1 MLHRCPKPAS
11 GARVSVVPDGAG
23 SHFGKD
29 KKEEKEIWRKT
40 GEIIS
45 TDNASDMQE
54 EIAPRASPL

>member
-1 MLHRCPKPAS
+1 MVHLEATF
-11 GARVSVVPDGAG
+11 GARLSLIPGGAE

-29 KKEEKEIWRKT
+29 KKEEEIWGKT

-45 TDNASDMQE
+45 ADNASDMQE